1 MGAIYLAEDRRAFDR
16 LCVIKQ
22 MLDYYNPADPEERV
36 QAQKRFEVEGRTLA
50 MLSHPGIPKIYAF
63 FAENGRFYLVME
75 YIQGETLES
84 FVTREDDTGQLVV
97 PTRRLP
103 QEEIV
108 RYTIQVCRILEYLHS
123 QARPVVHGDIKP
135 GNLILEAQLGEI
147 RLVDFGT
154 ASVQASQ
161 QAAIAAVSPSPTG
174 ETAYG
179 TEGYAP
185 SEQYRGVLVPRSDV
199 FSLAATAYHLLT
211 DDDPVR
217 HRFKWDMLKTLPR
230 ELGLALERALRPL
243 PEQRSTA
250 GELRQAL
257 EAIATPK
264 RTLQNFTFPGGT
276 QIRSVGALPALCD
289 EHWDAARSFLYNGD
303 FQRWLRDINR
313 HDLVIAADALVAQ
326 QPNHDAG
333 LESFL
338 RLVDAGLAKPK
349 LAVDPPTVDL
359 GSIARES
366 AIIRRISVLNMTRGY
381 TIATLSTTQP
391 WLEVYPATVHLW
403 AGRPVDIRV
412 SVHADGLPFRSKQ
425 QGAIS
430 IRGEEQLLDVPVIAQ
445 VSLWREVWRLVRR
458 AILAA
463 VPESW
468 RLFLGA
474 LRMVRRVTSAVR
486 QPFATHPWI
495 LWLVWFLLSAGVGM
509 TIYLAHQSAV
519 WPAWLLAL
527 RTFILDWLPEPLD
540 IGRAALIAV
549 LGPPAFFLFLW
560 LLFALIAP
568 ILAAALGALRGAF
581 KSFFR

>member
-1 MGAIYLAEDRRAFDR
+1 MGAIYLAEDRRAFGR

-22 MLDYYNPADPEERV
+22 MLDYYNPADPEERT
-36 QAQKRFEVEGRTLA
+36 QALKRFEVEGRTLA
-50 MLSHPGIPKIYAF
+50 TLSHPGIPKIYAF
-63 FAENGRFYLVME
+63 FEENGRFYLVME

-84 FVTREDDTGQLVV
+84 FITRESDTGQLVV

-103 QEEIV
+103 QEEVV
-108 RYTIQVCRILEYLHS
+108 RYAIQVCRILEYLHS

-135 GNLILEAQLGEI
+135 GNMILEAQLGDI

-154 ASVQASQ
+154 VSVQAQQ
-161 QAAIAAVSPSPTG
+161 QAMATADNVPPSG

-185 SEQYRGVLVPRSDV
+185 PEQYRGVLVPRSDV
-199 FSLAATAYHLLT
+199 FSLAATTYHLLT

-230 ELGLALERALRPL
+230 ELGLALERALRPA

-250 GELRQAL
+250 AELRQAL

-313 HDLVIAADALVAQ
+313 HDLVIAADTIVAQ

-338 RLVDAGLAKPK
+338 RLVDPGLTRPK
-349 LAVDPPTVDL
+349 LVVDPTGVNL
-359 GSIARES
+359 GPIARES
-366 AIIRRISVLNMTRGY
+366 ALIRRISLLNVTRGY
-381 TIATLSTTQP
+381 TIASLGSTQP
-391 WLEVYPATVHLW
+391 WLEIYPAAVHLW

-412 SVHADGLPFRSKQ
+412 SVHAEGLPFRSKQ
-425 QGAIS
+425 EGIIAVRS
-430 IRGEEQLLDVPVIAQ
+430 EEQALEVPVTAQ
-445 VSLWREVWRLVRR
+445 VSLWREVWRLIRR

-468 RLFLGA
+468 RMFVST
-474 LRMVRRVTSAVR
+474 LRTVRRVTRAVR
-486 QPFATHPWI
+486 QPFMQRPWI
-495 LWLVWFLLSAGVGM
+495 FWLVWFLLSAAVGL
-509 TIYLAHQSAV
+509 TIYFAHQSATWPV
-519 WPAWLLAL
+519 WLIGA
-527 RTFILDWLPEPLD
+527 RTFILDRLPEPLD
-540 IGRAALIAV
+540 LGRAALAAV
-549 LGPPAFFLFLW
+549 LGPPAFFLLLW
-560 LLFALIAP
+560 VVFAVMAPLIAA
-568 ILAAALGALRGAF
+568 IVGALRGAF

>member
-22 MLDYYNPADPEERV
+22 MLDYYNPADPEERA

-63 FAENGRFYLVME
+63 FAENGWFYLVME

-84 FVTREDDTGQLVV
+84 FITRENGTGQLVLPV
-97 PTRRLP
+97 RRLP
-103 QEEIV
+103 QEEVV
-108 RYTIQVCRILEYLHS
+108 RYIIQVCRILEYLHS

-135 GNLILEAQLGEI
+135 GNLILEAQLGDI

-154 ASVQASQ
+154 ASVQAQQ
-161 QAAIAAVSPSPTG
+161 QATMAAGNPAPTG
-174 ETAYG
+174 ESVYG

-185 SEQYRGVLVPRSDV
+185 PEQYQGVLVPRSDV

-217 HRFKWDMLKTLPR
+217 HRFKWDMLKTMPR
-230 ELGLALERALRPL
+230 ELGLALERALRPA

-250 GELRQAL
+250 AELRQAL
-257 EAIATPK
+257 ETMATPK

-313 HDLVIAADALVAQ
+313 HDLVIAADTIVAQ

-333 LESFL
+333 LEAFL

-349 LAVDPPTVDL
+349 LVVDPPTVDL

-366 AIIRRISVLNMTRGY
+366 AILRRITLLNMTRGY

-391 WLEVYPATVHLW
+391 WLETYPTTVHLW
-403 AGRPVDIRV
+403 AGRPVDVRV
-412 SVHADGLPFRSKQ
+412 SIHAEGLPFRSKQ
-425 QGAIS
+425 RGAIS
-430 IRGEEQLLDVPVIAQ
+430 IQAEDQAYEVPVTAQ
-445 VSLWREVWRLVRR
+445 VSLWREVWRLIRR
-458 AILAA
+458 AIIAA

-468 RLFLGA
+468 RMFMSA
-474 LRMVRRVTSAVR
+474 FRMVRRVTGAVR
-486 QPFATHPWI
+486 QPFAQHPWI
-495 LWLVWFLLSAGVGM
+495 LWLVWFLLSAGLGLS
-509 TIYLAHQSAV
+509 IYFAHADAM
-519 WPAWLLAL
+519 WPSWLLGL
-527 RTFILDWLPEPLD
+527 RTLILDQLPEPLD
-540 IGRAALIAV
+540 IGRAALLAV
-549 LGPPAFFLFLW
+549 LGPPGFFLLLW
-560 LLFALIAP
+560 LAFAIAAP
-568 ILAAALGALRGAF
+568 LLAAILGALRGAF